1 VPEQPS
7 PDAIFDREGDRFLPT
22 AAAIG
27 PWDPNALHGG
37 PVAMLLARGIESVDS
52 GGALDVVRLTVE
64 LLRPVSVTPL
74 ALSAEI
80 ERPGRR
86 VQLIGAA
93 LTQDGVEVARARALR
108 VRRADLGVETPGEP
122 PPPGPADLE
131 PRNAFP
137 GLEAYFTLGV
147 ELRGV
152 QGDPWSPGPAT
163 MWVRLKLPVVAGE
176 EPTPL
181 QRVAAAADFGNGIS
195 SVLDWTKHVFINP
208 DLTIHLLRQPV
219 GQWVAMDS
227 RTEIGPGY
235 GLAQS
240 TLYDERGEIGR
251 SLQSLYVDN
260 R

>member
-1 VPEQPS
+1 MSEQPE
-7 PDAIFDREGDRFLPT
+7 PDAIFDRVDGGFLPT

-37 PVAMLLARGIESVDS
+37 PVAMLLARGIESIEAADRM
-52 GGALDVVRLTVE
+52 DVVRLTVE
-64 LLRPVSVTPL
+64 LLKPVRLLPL
-74 ALSAEI
+74 TAAAEL

-86 VQLIGAA
+86 VQLVGAA
-93 LTQDGVEVARARALR
+93 LTQEGMEVARARALR
-108 VRRADLGVETPGEP
+108 VRH
-122 PPPGPADLE
+122 ADLE
-131 PRNAFP
+131 IDTSGEPAP
-137 GLEAYFTLGV
+137 AGPQGLQPYNVSWPSAGYFSLGV
-147 ELRGV
+147 ELRAIAGHFLE
-152 QGDPWSPGPAT
+152 PGPASQ
-163 MWVRLKLPVVAGE
+163 WVRLKLPVVAGE

-195 SVLDWTKHVFINP
+195 SVLDWTQHVFINP

-219 GQWVAMDS
+219 GEWVAMDS

-251 SLQSLYVDN
+251 SLQSLYVDK

>member
-1 VPEQPS
+1 VSAQLP
-7 PDAIFDREGDRFLPT
+7 PDAIFDREGDTFVPT

-27 PWDPNALHGG
+27 PWDRNALHGG
-37 PVAMLLARGIESVDS
+37 PVAMLLARAIESAE
-52 GGALDVVRLTVE
+52 GGEGMDVVRLTVE
-64 LLRPVSVTPL
+64 LLRPVTLTPL
-74 ALSAEI
+74 TLSADV

-86 VQLIGAA
+86 VQLVGAA
-93 LTQDGVEVARARALR
+93 LTSGGVELARARALR
-108 VRRADLGVETPGEP
+108 VRRAELGVDTEAEP
-122 PPPGPADLE
+122 APVGPDGLAA
-131 PRNAFP
+131 RNAFE

-147 ELRGV
+147 ELRAV
-152 QGDPWSPGPAT
+152 EGDPWSPGPAT

-176 EPTPL
+176 EPTAL

-208 DLTIHLLRQPV
+208 DLTIHLIRQPR
-219 GQWVAMDS
+219 GEWVAMSS

-240 TLYDERGEIGR
+240 TLYDRGGEIGR
-251 SLQSLYVDN
+251 SLQSLYVDA

>member
-1 VPEQPS
+1 MSSPE
-7 PDAIFDREGDRFLPT
+7 AIFDRAGDAFLPT

-37 PVAMLLARGIESVDS
+37 PVSMLLARGIESVD
-52 GGALDVVRLTVE
+52 GGEIMDVVRLTVE
-64 LLRPVSVTPL
+64 LLRPVRRSPLTLSV
-74 ALSAEI
+74 EV

-86 VQLIGAA
+86 VQLVGSA

-108 VRRADLGVETPGEP
+108 VRRAEMGLDTPAEP
-122 PPPGPADLE
+122 APRGPGGLATADE
-131 PRNAFP
+131 FP
-137 GLEAYFTLGV
+137 DVQAYFTLGV
-147 ELRGV
+147 ELRAIAGAV
-152 QGDPWSPGPAT
+152 YAQGPAS
-163 MWVRLKLPVVAGE
+163 MWVRLRVPVVAGE
-176 EPTPL
+176 APSPL

-219 GQWVAMDS
+219 GEWVALDS

-251 SLQSLYVDN
+251 SLQSLYVDS